1 MAHPSLQNVL
11 TAVQSLTVAMTKNL
25 MIHLGVPLN
34 ALDDIEKHY
43 SADNHKAYFVQKW
56 LDIDRNASWER
67 LVSTLRQIE
76 LPVLATDIE
85 SKFIPSA
92 TTQTQSPVVSIHN
105 SYGYII
111 IQALMHSQLT
121 MHSI

>member
-11 TAVQSLTVAMTKNL
+11 TAVQSLTVAKTKNL

-43 SADNHKAYFVQKW
+43 PADNHKAYFVQKW
-56 LDIDRNASWER
+56 LDIDPNASWER

-85 SKFIPSA
+85 SEFISA
-92 TTQTQSPVVSIHN
+92 STETQSLVVS
-105 SYGYII
+105 SYG
-111 IQALMHSQLT
+111 
-121 MHSI
+121 